1 MKNIILISLFIL
13 TACDTQTPDPLVVED
28 FKTHTE
34 QVNNLIVNGN
44 RCLYEASTI
53 CDVPFQALFST
64 DVYLNKQIK
73 VRGVFVIKKLHYR
86 PDSQA
91 SYHAFLFQ
99 SPEQYRLCDPN
110 SSIELIFSNPETIYN
125 SYKSLSGS
133 FIYVQGELLPRIHSP
148 WRRLDVKRGISMN
161 NLLIDSKLINSRV
174 APECM
179 EQFSPL
185 SPL

>member
-13 TACDTQTPDPLVVED
+13 TACDTQTPEPQVVED
-28 FKTHTE
+28 FKSHTE

-44 RCLYEASTI
+44 RCLYEASTV

-64 DVYLNKQIK
+64 DVYLNKHIK

-86 PDSQA
+86 PDRKA

-110 SSIELIFSNPETIYN
+110 SSIELIFNDPDSIYDR
-125 SYKSLSGS
+125 YKSLSGS
-133 FIYVQGELLPRIHSP
+133 YIYVQGDLLPRIQSP
-148 WRRLDVKRGISMN
+148 WRRLDVTRGISMK
-161 NLLIDSKLINSRV
+161 NLLIDSKLL
-174 APECM
+174 APRDTSECM

-185 SPL
+185 PPL